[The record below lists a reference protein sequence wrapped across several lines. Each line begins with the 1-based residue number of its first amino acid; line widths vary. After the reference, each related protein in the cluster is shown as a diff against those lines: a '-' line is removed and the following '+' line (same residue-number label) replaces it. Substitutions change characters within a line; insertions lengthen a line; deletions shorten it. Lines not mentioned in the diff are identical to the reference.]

1 MEHRKGSMA
10 SVIQQF
16 KNQVD
21 TTGEIRIFEGSNNFL
36 RDFIYID
43 DIVSIN
49 RHFIDNR
56 EISGIFNCG
65 TGIAEAF
72 SAIPE
77 ILSGYYSFNTVEVEM
92 PNYLVGKYQKFTR
105 ADPDKL
111 YVIGKYDRPFSS
123 LHGGIDKY
131 VQFWKK

>member
-1 MEHRKGSMA
+1 MIYASSASVYGDGPFHEEAYLNPKNVYANSKRIFDDYIQSFIAHQGSPQLVGLRYFNVYGPMEHRKGSMA

-49 RHFIDNR
+49 RHFIDN
-56 EISGIFNCG
+56 
-65 TGIAEAF
+65 
-72 SAIPE
+72 
-77 ILSGYYSFNTVEVEM
+77 
-92 PNYLVGKYQKFTR
+92 
-105 ADPDKL
+105 
-111 YVIGKYDRPFSS
+111 
-123 LHGGIDKY
+123 
-131 VQFWKK
+131 